1 MISTFETSGSG
12 SESSFEHD
20 VSTSAAARKQNSS
33 FFIIAVNLVKN
44 DMEILQ
50 QAMYGEKYPPER
62 YAPAGARH
70 RMITTHK
77 PQASKIRSLRQVF

>member
-1 MISTFETSGSG
+1 MIFIWPSVAPMISTFETSGSG

-50 QAMYGEKYPPER
+50 QAMYG
-62 YAPAGARH
+62 
-70 RMITTHK
+70 
-77 PQASKIRSLRQVF
+77 